1 MGNLVV
7 EAKNFRV
14 SVFIV
19 KMNSRSHLF
28 DIAVEARQVEEAI
41 ASIFHTVLFHR
52 SFGKFTYQ
60 DDSSYIIGTIG
71 YEDVD
76 CDYIGGYTYVRAQS
90 PGLDRTLR
98 QELAAFSNDLR
109 RNSGTDRGTGQVS
122 LEFYQKKKRW
132 LVQAEDIPWEV
143 WTVRCELVHLGN
155 EHERLRLQE
164 KVGEML
170 SEKVLFISEEMN
182 KHGFVPKMPSQ
193 ADLELISIPP
203 IKMFNRIC
211 LKFLMLP
218 RCLPVHLWEQL

>member
-1 MGNLVV
+1 MPL
-7 EAKNFRV
+7 KLD
-14 SVFIV
+14 
-19 KMNSRSHLF
+19 KLKK
-28 DIAVEARQVEEAI
+28 
-41 ASIFHTVLFHR
+41 LL
-52 SFGKFTYQ
+52 Q

-90 PGLDRTLR
+90 PGLDRTLKE
-98 QELAAFSNDLR
+98 ELAAFSNDLR

-122 LEFYQKKKRW
+122 LEFYQRKKRW

-193 ADLELISIPP
+193 ADLELIFDTSYQDVQPYLFKISHATSMPTSP
-203 IKMFNRIC
+203 SMGTAVRRLIRDT
-211 LKFLMLP
+211 LTLS
-218 RCLPVHLWEQL
+218 

>member
-1 MGNLVV
+1 
-7 EAKNFRV
+7 
-14 SVFIV
+14 
-19 KMNSRSHLF
+19 MNSRSHLF

-122 LEFYQKKKRW
+122 LEFYQRKKRW

-170 SEKVLFISEEMN
+170 SEKVLFIAEEMN

-193 ADLELISIPP
+193 ADLELIFDTSYQDVQPYLFKISHATSMPTSP
-203 IKMFNRIC
+203 SMGTAVRRLIRDT
-211 LKFLMLP
+211 LTLS
-218 RCLPVHLWEQL
+218 

>member
-1 MGNLVV
+1 
-7 EAKNFRV
+7 
-14 SVFIV
+14 
-19 KMNSRSHLF
+19 MNSRSHLF

-52 SFGKFTYQ
+52 SFGKFTYT

-122 LEFYQKKKRW
+122 LEFYQRKKRW

-155 EHERLRLQE
+155 EQERLRLQE

-170 SEKVLFISEEMN
+170 SEKVLFIAEEMN

-193 ADLELISIPP
+193 ADLELIFDTSYPDVQPYLFKISHATSMPTSP
-203 IKMFNRIC
+203 SMGTAVRRLIRDT
-211 LKFLMLP
+211 LTLS
-218 RCLPVHLWEQL
+218 

>member
-1 MGNLVV
+1 
-7 EAKNFRV
+7 
-14 SVFIV
+14 
-19 KMNSRSHLF
+19 MNSRSHLF

-90 PGLDRTLR
+90 PGLDRTLKE
-98 QELAAFSNDLR
+98 ELAAFSNDLR

-122 LEFYQKKKRW
+122 LEFYQRKKRW

-193 ADLELISIPP
+193 ADLELIFDTSYQDVQPYLFKISHATSMPTSP
-203 IKMFNRIC
+203 SMGTAVRRLIRDT
-211 LKFLMLP
+211 LTLS
-218 RCLPVHLWEQL
+218 